1 MKPTRTSARAWLAAY
16 LRTESASGLL
26 LALVSVLALVLANS
40 AAAPTYEALRLSSMS
55 FELGGT
61 PVTISAAQVVDD
73 GLMTLFFLVVGLEV
87 RRELHE
93 GELGDARRAMLPLI
107 AAIGGMVAPAAFYA
121 ALNPGGA
128 AERGW
133 GIPMATDIA
142 FALAALSLL
151 GSRATPAVRV
161 LLLGLAIIDDIGGVL
176 VIAIFYSGGVEQR
189 WLPLVAIGVVLTLAM
204 RGNGVRSPL
213 AYLVPGLA
221 LWVGLHHC
229 GVHPTMAGVVMGLL
243 TPVQRDFGV
252 RPSDRPD
259 LDQRS
264 PSARLQAQ
272 LHPWVA
278 FGVMPLFAFLNAG
291 VALDWPVA
299 EPAIA
304 TGVLLG
310 LVVGK
315 PLGIVGACWIA
326 VRLRL
331 ARLPA
336 GMQWRHVVV
345 VGLVAGVGFTVALF
359 IAGLALP
366 DPRALASAKVGI
378 VVASAIAVVLAALG
392 GRLLLRPREP

>member
-1 MKPTRTSARAWLAAY
+1 MRTSTREWLAGY
-16 LRTESASGLL
+16 LGTESASGLL
-26 LALVSVLALVLANS
+26 LALVSVVALLLANS
-40 AAAPTYEALRLSSMS
+40 DAASSYEAMRSWSTS
-55 FELGGT
+55 VELGGR
-61 PVTISAAQVVDD
+61 PVTISASGVVND

-93 GELGDARRAMLPLI
+93 GELGDARRAMLPLV
-107 AAIGGMVAPAAFYA
+107 AAIGGMLAPALFYG
-121 ALNPGGA
+121 ALNPNGA
-128 AERGW
+128 TERGW

-151 GSRATPAVRV
+151 GSRATSAVRV
-161 LLLGLAIIDDIGGVL
+161 LLLALAIIDDIGGVL
-176 VIAIFYSGGVEQR
+176 VIAIFYSAGMEQR
-189 WLPLVAIGVVLTLAM
+189 WLPLVAIGVVLALAM

-213 AYLVPGLA
+213 AYLVPGTA

-243 TPVQRDFGV
+243 APVQRDFGV
-252 RPSDRPD
+252 RPSD
-259 LDQRS
+259 QCSTGEVS

-299 EPAIA
+299 EPGISI
-304 TGVLLG
+304 GVLLG

-315 PLGIVGACWIA
+315 PVGIVCACWLA

-378 VVASAIAVVLAALG
+378 VVASSIAAMLATVG
-392 GRLLLRPREP
+392 GRLLLRPQERP